1 MNIHSDA
8 KGIIL
13 PYDGGV
19 EILARTSPRPL
30 ETLNDQSGDIDALF
44 KAAREVPVSL
54 AYLLEQCDTPARCVS
69 AARVALD
76 SEMAIRGEGS
86 ATDET
91 ALQVMET
98 QAFRAIGESSYG
110 ALLARL
116 KTAQVE
122 NRPPVEIITAFAHQT
137 NLILARPPA
146 PLTDGELAALVKAL
160 RQVPGERMLIYNAP
174 PALMETAGA
183 LPLGGGVWQWNAK

>member
-19 EILARTSPRPL
+19 EILARTPPRPL
-30 ETLNDQSGDIDALF
+30 ETVNDQGGDIDALF
-44 KAAREVPVSL
+44 KAAREAPL
-54 AYLLEQCDTPARCVS
+54 ALAPLIEECDTPARCVS
-69 AARVALD
+69 AARLVIDGGA
-76 SEMAIRGEGS
+76 SGEENYGES
-86 ATDET
+86 VLRLA
-91 ALQVMET
+91 ET
-98 QAFRAIGESSYG
+98 QAFRYIGESAYG

-146 PLTDGELAALVKAL
+146 PLTERELAALVKAL
-160 RQVPGERMLIYNAP
+160 RFAPGERMLIYNAP

-183 LPLGGGVWQWNAK
+183 LPLGGGVWQWNAT